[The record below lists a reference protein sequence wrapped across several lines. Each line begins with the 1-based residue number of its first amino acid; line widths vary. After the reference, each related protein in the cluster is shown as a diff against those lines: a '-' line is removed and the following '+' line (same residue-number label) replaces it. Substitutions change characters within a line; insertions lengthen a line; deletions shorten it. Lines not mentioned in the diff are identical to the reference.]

1 MTELRQRM
9 ETDMRLRNYSPR
21 TQQVYVRHVARCARY
36 FGRSPDQLSAED
48 LRQYQKYLIEDRS
61 ASRPYIA
68 QCVAALRF
76 FYRVTLSRADVESVL
91 ILPRFKR
98 RLPVVLSREEVA
110 RLLTAVRNPKHHAML
125 MTGYAAGLRVSEI
138 THLRPGDVDST
149 RMVIVVRQG
158 KGGRDR
164 TVMLSRRLL
173 EVLRAYWACYRPR
186 VWLFPGRS
194 DDTPIS
200 ERSVQKVCVQA
211 AAAAGLTKHVTVHV
225 LRHSFATHLM
235 EAGIDLR
242 MIQVLLGHGSL
253 STTAIY
259 THVSTDRLR
268 HTPSPLDLLD
278 QVVTPDA

>member
-21 TQQVYVRHVARCARY
+21 TQAVYIRHVARCARH

-48 LRQYQKYLIEDRS
+48 LREYQTYLLEQRGV
-61 ASRPYIA
+61 SRAYIA

-76 FYRVTLSRADVESVL
+76 FYRVTLGRTDMHSVL
-91 ILPRFKR
+91 ILPRWKR
-98 RLPVVLSREEVA
+98 GLPVVLSREEVS
-110 RLLTAVRNPKHHAML
+110 RLFRAVSNPKHHAML

-138 THLRPGDVDST
+138 THLRPTDVDST
-149 RMVIVVRQG
+149 RMVIIVRQG

-164 TVMLSRRLL
+164 TVMLSKRLL

-186 VWLFPGRS
+186 VWLFPGQPDGR
-194 DDTPIS
+194 PIS
-200 ERSVQKVCVQA
+200 ERSVQKVCVRA
-211 AAAAGLTKHVTVHV
+211 ATAAGLTKHVTVHT

-235 EAGIDLR
+235 EAGVDLR

-253 STTAIY
+253 GTTAIY

-268 HTPSPLDLLD
+268 NTPSPLDLLD
-278 QVVTPDA
+278 QVVTLDL